1 MLNRVCN
8 AVPFDNTFCMYV
20 QTHRNNAR
28 YGQPS
33 VISFTVSQDIE
44 FLEHVVLTA
53 TLGIG
58 DKGRSYTVND
68 YYNALEDEDILRFL
82 VENPHPR
89 RGDIQMELTSP
100 QGTTSTI
107 LPYRAYDFVNTE
119 DNFHGNAFYLWP
131 FTSVHYWGED
141 PNGEWN
147 LTVTFKSSSGF
158 VSVRDLELTVYGTNS
173 TPQAVLNTSA
183 QCDEACARGCY
194 GPSSRECDTCK
205 DFRVVSTLECVTVC
219 PNTTF
224 YYKDSYCTDYLITIP
239 HQVNIA
245 LIVGLSVGLSS
256 AFACVVCIAFACGLR
271 LACRRKKIERQRRH
285 RYRILHSEDDNT
297 SVPV

>member
-1 MLNRVCN
+1 
-8 AVPFDNTFCMYV
+8 MYV

-28 YGQPS
+28 SGQPS
-33 VISFTVSQDIE
+33 VIHFTVSQDIQ

-68 YYNALEDEDILRFL
+68 YYNTSDTDALRSL
-82 VENPHPR
+82 VEDPHPR
-89 RGDIQMELTSP
+89 RGDILMELTSP
-100 QGTTSTI
+100 QGTNSTI

-119 DNFHGNAFYLWP
+119 DKFRGNAFYLWP
-131 FTSVHYWGED
+131 FMSVHYWGED
-141 PNGEWN
+141 PNGEWT

-158 VSVRDLELTVYGTNS
+158 VSVRDLELTVYGTNN

-205 DFRVVSTLECVTVC
+205 DLRVVSTLECVTVC

-245 LIVGLSVGLSS
+245 LIVGLSVGLPL
-256 AFACVVCIAFACGLR
+256 ALACVVCTITCCLIRFAW
-271 LACRRKKIERQRRH
+271 RRKKVERERRYI
-285 RYRILHSEDDNT
+285 YRILHSEDDDT